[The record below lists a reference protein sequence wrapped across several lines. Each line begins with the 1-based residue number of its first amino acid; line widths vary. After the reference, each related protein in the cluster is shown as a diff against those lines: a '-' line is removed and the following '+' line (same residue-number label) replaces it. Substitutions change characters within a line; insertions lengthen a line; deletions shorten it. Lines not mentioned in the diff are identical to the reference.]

1 MKCKKF
7 KSQSLNVSWEKGV
20 GEKCRKW
27 VEKKL
32 ENIGGMGVPTTKALI
47 INVEKSGFIL
57 RTQDRP
63 QAYIEE

>member
-1 MKCKKF
+1 M
-7 KSQSLNVSWEKGV
+7 SWEKGV